1 MDEVIKIIG
10 IGLLALI
17 LIIVIKQYRPEFAI
31 YISII
36 AGIFIFFFAMDKLT
50 NIINLLKDICNKAGV
65 NNKYLGILIKMTGIA
80 FLAEF
85 AISICKDEGES
96 ALASKVELGS
106 KAIVISMSIPIIQN
120 LLEIILKLMPT

>member
-1 MDEVIKIIG
+1 MDDVIKIIG

-17 LIIVIKQYRPEFAI
+17 LIVVIKQYRPEFAI

-36 AGIFIFFFAMDKLT
+36 AGIIIFFFAMDKLT
-50 NIINLLKDICNKAGV
+50 NIINLLKDICNQAGV

-85 AISICKDEGES
+85 AISICKDAGES
-96 ALASKVELGS
+96 SLASKVELGS
-106 KAIVISMSIPIIQN
+106 KAIVISMSIPIIHN
-120 LLEIILKLMPT
+120 LLEIILNLMPT